1 LLTVAEAL
9 QLCSEFAPDEV
20 LTSIHAHWLGKREQ
34 KGTALIREFQRSPSK
49 RRNHGGKSLRGKTF
63 RGQHSG
69 KSFIGQPYVRNWE
82 AGTSTGMMQ
91 NMQQQF
97 NGITSGSEGSSDV
110 VGMMQNMQQQFN
122 GITSGSEGSSDVGL
136 YLHAKVEQAARAAG
150 ERVEEAM
157 EAARAAREI
166 AAAKRQ
172 RVHCLVRNA
181 DMKIYK
187 AVVATRNAETI
198 REVEQARFL
207 RCQTREQFPTDSRI
221 IENVNGSGLSL

>member
-1 LLTVAEAL
+1 
-9 QLCSEFAPDEV
+9 
-20 LTSIHAHWLGKREQ
+20 
-34 KGTALIREFQRSPSK
+34 
-49 RRNHGGKSLRGKTF
+49 
-63 RGQHSG
+63 
-69 KSFIGQPYVRNWE
+69 
-82 AGTSTGMMQ
+82 MMQ